1 MTGETFAGR
10 AVLVTGAARG
20 LGLAVARA
28 FRARGARVALNDLR
42 GEAIAGAIA
51 ALGGGPGLAA
61 APADIATAAGCRA
74 AVKAATDAFG
84 RLDVL
89 VNNAAINVEKPPE
102 AWDEAM
108 WDAHVDVILKGT
120 FFCAQAALPW
130 LRKAKGSV
138 VNVAS
143 ELGLHGIR
151 GNVGYCAAK
160 GGVVNLTRA
169 MAVEL
174 APDVRVNCV
183 CPGTMDTE
191 LMRQCAEDSGDAAA
205 YYRHYRDYHPLK
217 RIADPAEVAASIVYL
232 ASPQAG
238 FVTGAI
244 LAVDGGSTAGR

>member
-1 MTGETFAGR
+1 MSAAFAGK

-28 FRARGARVALNDLR
+28 FRERGARVAVNDLKD
-42 GEAIAGAIA
+42 EATGRAIA
-51 ALGGGPGLAA
+51 ALGGGPDLAA
-61 APADIATAAGCRA
+61 APADISTAAGCRA
-74 AVKAATDAFG
+74 AVEQAAAAFG

-89 VNNAAINVEKPPE
+89 VNNAAINIERPPE
-102 AWDEAM
+102 AWDEAL

-120 FFCAQAALPW
+120 FFCAQAALPA
-130 LRKAKGSV
+130 LKAARGNI

-151 GNVGYCAAK
+151 GNAGYCAAK

-174 APDVRVNCV
+174 APIVRVNCV

-191 LMRQCAEDSGDAAA
+191 LMRQCAEDSGDAEA
-205 YYRHYRDYHPLK
+205 YYRHYRAYHPLK

-238 FVTGAI
+238 FVTGAV